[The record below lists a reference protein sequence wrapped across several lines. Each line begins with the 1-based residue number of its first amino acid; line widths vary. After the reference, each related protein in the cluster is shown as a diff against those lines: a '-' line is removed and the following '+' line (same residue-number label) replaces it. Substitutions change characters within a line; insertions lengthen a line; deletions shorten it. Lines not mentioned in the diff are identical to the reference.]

1 MDAAYSSP
9 LDRISVVLCT
19 HNGSRFIA
27 EQLESILHQTR
38 SAFEIIIQDDNSDDG
53 TVEILKSYAQ
63 RYPFIQLYPNKISKG
78 INENH
83 LSAMAKTKG
92 EYIAISYQ
100 NDIWD
105 RKKLERQMFCI
116 RGSSLSFHPVVPL
129 LKKTPDEIDIDRREP
144 NFGLERLAFSN
155 MISGNT
161 MLIRRDLMEK
171 VLNMPKSILE
181 PILHQMNFDVVIA
194 IIAAAYGR
202 IKYCDNVYVF
212 QRVTAQMMS
221 NYEKMPLKDDISIL
235 GYVMNAIGER
245 KNFEKKKP
253 CIMNRLKVVRSIL
266 YQFPDAPHSA
276 EAISFIDCYMEGKY
290 LKTAGMCIRLRDRLL
305 KYPDSKK
312 LASIVRSAL
321 FPMTCCEYN
330 IPDIKQ

>member
-9 LDRISVVLCT
+9 VDRISVVLCT

-38 SAFEIIIQDDNSDDG
+38 SAFELIIQDDNSDDG

-63 RYPFIQLYPNKISKG
+63 RYPFIQLYPNKIAKG

-92 EYIAISYQ
+92 EYIAVSYQ

-105 RKKLERQMFCI
+105 RKKLEEQMLCI
-116 RGSSLSFHPVVPL
+116 RGASLSFHPVIPL
-129 LKKTPDEIDIDRREP
+129 LKKMPSEIDIDRREP

-161 MLIRRDLMEK
+161 LLIRRDLMEK

-181 PILHQMNFDVVIA
+181 TILQQMNFDVVMA
-194 IIAAAYGR
+194 IIAAAYGQ
-202 IKYCDNVYVF
+202 IKYCPKVHVF
-212 QRVTAQMMS
+212 QRVNAQQMS
-221 NYEKMPLKDDISIL
+221 DYQTMPFKDDISII

-253 CIMNRLKVVRSIL
+253 CIIKRLNVVRSIL
-266 YQFPDAPHSA
+266 YQFPDAPYSA
-276 EAISFIDCYMEGKY
+276 EAISFIDCYLEGKY
-290 LKTAGMCIRLRDRLL
+290 MKTAGMCIKLRDRLL

-312 LASIVRSAL
+312 LASIVRAAL
-321 FPMTCCEYN
+321 FPMTCFEYN